1 MRKALNFGHTIGHG
15 IEAVKGVKGRRTVGL
30 YHGECVAL
38 GMLPMI
44 ESKALQKRVRAV
56 YRRLGLPLRT
66 AYNKDK
72 VYAEML
78 HDKRHRAARSPSSR
92 CRALAAGARRPSRWR
107 VCAPCWA
114 WRTKAMK
121 NTFGSA
127 LALTIFGESHGRAIG
142 GVLDGMAAGVPV
154 DEEFI
159 AACMDKRR
167 ARGDGLSTPR
177 VEADNVQLLSGVVNG
192 HTTGTAIA
200 LMIENQNTRSGDYAK
215 TADLLR
221 PGHADYTAYAKYHG
235 FQDARGGGHFSGRI
249 TAALVAGGAIVLG
262 ALNRAGID
270 ITTHI
275 ARCAGISDTPFAL
288 NDAAALAAQVSVLE
302 SRDEGFALL
311 DASVEEPMKTAIRA
325 AGSEGDSVG
334 GILETAILGL
344 PAGVGEP
351 YFDSME
357 SLISHMAFSVPA
369 VKGIEFGTGFGF
381 ADLKGSEA
389 NDAFRMKG
397 DSVVTATNHNAGIN
411 GGITNGMPVVFRTAV
426 KPTPSIYKEQETVDY
441 IAKQDAPLSIQGRH
455 DPCIVPRAAIVQ
467 TCAAALAVGDL
478 MTARYGTAWMER
490 PTSYRREGL

>member
-1 MRKALNFGHTIGHG
+1 
-15 IEAVKGVKGRRTVGL
+15 
-30 YHGECVAL
+30 
-38 GMLPMI
+38 
-44 ESKALQKRVRAV
+44 
-56 YRRLGLPLRT
+56 
-66 AYNKDK
+66 
-72 VYAEML
+72 
-78 HDKRHRAARSPSSR
+78 
-92 CRALAAGARRPSRWR
+92 
-107 VCAPCWA
+107 
-114 WRTKAMK
+114 MK

-177 VEADNVQLLSGVVNG
+177 VEADKVQLLSGVVNG

-288 NDAAALAAQVSVLE
+288 DDAAALAAQVSVLE

-351 YFDSME
+351 YFDSVE
-357 SLISHMAFSVPA
+357 SLISHMAFSVRHSAGRSEKRRRASERLYDPRRFVPPA
-369 VKGIEFGTGFGF
+369 EEHH
-381 ADLKGSEA
+381 A
-389 NDAFRMKG
+389 
-397 DSVVTATNHNAGIN
+397 VVHVR
-411 GGITNGMPVVFRTAV
+411 P
-426 KPTPSIYKEQETVDY
+426 QEKMLVDERPHPER
-441 IAKQDAPLSIQGRH
+441 IGRKPLSVEKVQRIRPRRFQRGNLVDAAPYGPGRLSQAPHHHIQ
-455 DPCIVPRAAIVQ
+455 PSVEIL
-467 TCAAALAVGDL
+467 T
-478 MTARYGTAWMER
+478 
-490 PTSYRREGL
+490 